1 LALEAGH
8 VVVALEQEVV
18 NIVITGASRGIGRVL
33 ADHFADDTDNR
44 VVGLSRNNPDGKL
57 QWEWVKCDVTSA
69 ADVVLASRE
78 AGLSTL
84 DALICCAAE
93 HGPIERALKAPLAS
107 WSRAL
112 HHNVDATYFPLR
124 VFGTAL
130 YAAERPVVV
139 VFSGGGATSPRPNF
153 SAYGCA
159 KTALVR
165 LVETVAKEEPWLDIN
180 AVSPGPCITDLLKE
194 VAGVESIKD
203 PQPPESVIP
212 LVSFLLS
219 PESDGISGRLISAKW
234 DDWAG
239 LTAASFRQQ
248 PDLLTLRRIT

>member
-1 LALEAGH
+1 
-8 VVVALEQEVV
+8 V
-18 NIVITGASRGIGRVL
+18 NIVITGASRGIGRAL
-33 ADHFADDTDNR
+33 ADHFADDGN
-44 VVGLSRNNPDGKL
+44 VVFGLSRNKPAGSPA
-57 QWEWVKCDVTSA
+57 WTWIKCDVTSA
-69 ADVVLASRE
+69 ADVVLASKE
-78 AGLSTL
+78 MSIPHV

-107 WSRAL
+107 WSRAC
-112 HHNVDATYFPLR
+112 HRNIDATYFPLR

-139 VFSGGGATSPRPNF
+139 VFSGGGATSPRPHF
-153 SAYGCA
+153 TAYGCA

-165 LVETVAKEEPWLDIN
+165 LVETIAKEEPWLDIN
-180 AVSPGPCITDLLKE
+180 AIAPGPVITDLWKE
-194 VAGVESIKD
+194 AACHGEKVGTDAQG
-203 PQPPESVIP
+203 PESVIP

>member
-1 LALEAGH
+1 M
-8 VVVALEQEVV
+8 
-18 NIVITGASRGIGRVL
+18 NIVITGASRGIGRAL
-33 ADHFADDTDNR
+33 ADHFSDLEHT
-44 VVGLSRNNPDGKL
+44 VFGLSRTKPSEAVAWTWIG
-57 QWEWVKCDVTSA
+57 CDVGSA
-69 ADVVLASRE
+69 TDVVLARKE
-78 AGLSTL
+78 TGLEVV

-107 WSRAL
+107 WSRAC
-112 HHNVDATYFPLR
+112 HHNIDGTYFPIR
-124 VFGTAL
+124 VFSTDL
-130 YAAERPVVV
+130 YASERPVAVC
-139 VFSGGGATSPRPNF
+139 FSGGGATTPRPNF

-159 KTALVR
+159 KTAIVR
-165 LVETVAKEEPWLDIN
+165 LVETIAKEEPWLDIN
-180 AVSPGPCITDLLKE
+180 AVSPGPCTTELLRE
-194 VAGVESIKD
+194 ASRVETLYN

-248 PDLLTLRRIT
+248 PDLLTLRRVT

>member
-1 LALEAGH
+1 M
-8 VVVALEQEVV
+8 
-18 NIVITGASRGIGRVL
+18 NIVITGASRGIGRAL
-33 ADHFADDTDNR
+33 ADHFADDGNR
-44 VVGLSRNNPDGKL
+44 VFGLSRTHPKGDVAWK
-57 QWEWVKCDVTSA
+57 WVKCDVGSA
-69 ADVVLASRE
+69 ADIVLASKE
-78 AGLSTL
+78 MGLPHI

-107 WSRAL
+107 WSRACQR
-112 HHNVDATYFPLR
+112 NIDATYFPLR

-139 VFSGGGATSPRPNF
+139 VFSGGGAATPRPQF
-153 SAYGCA
+153 TAYGCA

-180 AVSPGPCITDLLKE
+180 AVSPGPVLTDLLKE
-194 VAGVESIKD
+194 ATGVESIKD

>member
-1 LALEAGH
+1 
-8 VVVALEQEVV
+8 V

-33 ADHFADDTDNR
+33 ADHFADMDPENH
-44 VVGLSRNNPDGKL
+44 VFGLSRTKPKGEITWK
-57 QWEWVKCDVTSA
+57 WVKCDVGSA
-69 ADVVLASRE
+69 ADVVLASKEIGVE
-78 AGLSTL
+78 AL

-93 HGPIERALKAPLAS
+93 HGPIERALKAPLAQ
-107 WSRAL
+107 WSRSFQR
-112 HHNVDATYFPLR
+112 NMDATFFPLR

-139 VFSGGGATSPRPNF
+139 CFSGGGATSPRPSF

-159 KTALVR
+159 KTAIVR
-165 LVETVAKEEPWLDIN
+165 LVETIAKEEPWLDIN
-180 AVSPGPCITDLLKE
+180 AVSPGPVLTDLLKE
-194 VAGVESIKD
+194 AAQKEGEPKD
-203 PQPPESVIP
+203 AQHAESVIP

-219 PESDGISGRLISAKW
+219 PESDGISGRIISAKW